1 MDIHQEARAGTLTS
15 AKLKQYLQS
24 GSINDEDA
32 SGGGLTPLAATAKA
46 GHVHVVKLLCEN
58 QADVN
63 KKSRYGC
70 TPLYFAAN
78 AKANR
83 SEIVQVL
90 LKYHASV
97 DETDDG
103 CDNETPLMVA
113 ITQARDPKVVSLL
126 YNAGASLTKKNDK
139 GETAQLLADQSG
151 NPAIKNAI
159 IPPDQRRAGLF
170 EAVNAIVSL
179 ILFILAYVNS
189 GMVTGVVK
197 GVVSS
202 LYSIG
207 VATEPDRDL
216 AKASVLFISPDSSL
230 SIVNTL
236 DAA

>member
-1 MDIHQEARAGTLTS
+1 MGIHQEARDGTLTS

-32 SGGGLTPLAATAKA
+32 SGRGLTPLAVAAKA
-46 GHVHVVKLLCEN
+46 GHVHVVKILCES

-63 KKSRYGC
+63 KKGRDGC

-103 CDNETPLMVA
+103 CDNETPLMAA

-202 LYSIG
+202 LYSLG
-207 VATEPDRDL
+207 VTTEPDRDL
-216 AKASVLFISPDSSL
+216 AKASVLFISPDPHL
-230 SIVNTL
+230 SQL
-236 DAA
+236 

>member
-15 AKLKQYLQS
+15 AKLKQCLQY

-32 SGGGLTPLAATAKA
+32 SGSGLIPLAAAAKA

-63 KKSRYGC
+63 KKSRYGR
-70 TPLYFAAN
+70 TPLYCAAN

-83 SEIVQVL
+83 SDIVQVL
-90 LKYHASV
+90 LEHHASV

-113 ITQARDPKVVSLL
+113 MTQARDPKVVSLL

-151 NPAIKNAI
+151 NPAIRNAI

-179 ILFILAYVNS
+179 VLFILAYVNS
-189 GMVTGVVK
+189 GMITGVVK

-207 VATEPDRDL
+207 VATEPDQGL
-216 AKASVLFISPDSSL
+216 AKASGLFISPDSHL
-230 SIVNTL
+230 SQS
-236 DAA
+236 

>member
-15 AKLKQYLQS
+15 AKLQQYLQS
-24 GSINDEDA
+24 GSIDDEDV
-32 SGGGLTPLAATAKA
+32 SGSGLTPLAAAAKA

-58 QADVN
+58 QANVN

-83 SEIVQVL
+83 SEVVQLL
-90 LKYHASV
+90 LKYHASI

-113 ITQARDPKVVSLL
+113 IAQARDPKVVSLL
-126 YNAGASLTKKNDK
+126 YNAGASLTKQNAK

-151 NPAIKNAI
+151 NPAIKSAI
-159 IPPDQRRAGLF
+159 IPPDQRYAGLH
-170 EAVNAIVSL
+170 EAVNAIVSFV
-179 ILFILAYVNS
+179 LFILAYVNS
-189 GMVTGVVK
+189 GMITGVVK

-207 VATEPDRDL
+207 VSTEPDQDL
-216 AKASVLFISPDSSL
+216 VKASVLCVSPYSHPSHL
-230 SIVNTL
+230 
-236 DAA
+236 

>member
-24 GSINDEDA
+24 GSINSEDA
-32 SGGGLTPLAATAKA
+32 SGSRLTPLAAATKA

-58 QADVN
+58 RAEVN
-63 KKSRYGC
+63 KKSGHGC

-78 AKANR
+78 AKAHR
-83 SEIVQVL
+83 SEIVQL
-90 LKYHASV
+90 LLEYNANV

-103 CDNETPLMVA
+103 CDNETPLMVG
-113 ITQARDPKVVSLL
+113 IVKARDPKVVSLL
-126 YNAGASLTKKNDK
+126 YNAGASLTKKKDT

-159 IPPDQRRAGLF
+159 IPPDQRYAGLF

-189 GMVTGVVK
+189 WKITGVVK
-197 GVVSS
+197 GVVF
-202 LYSIG
+202 YFRSIG
-207 VATEPDRDL
+207 GSTEPDQDL
-216 AKASVLFISPDSSL
+216 AKASVFCIFPDFHFSQL
-230 SIVNTL
+230 
-236 DAA
+236 